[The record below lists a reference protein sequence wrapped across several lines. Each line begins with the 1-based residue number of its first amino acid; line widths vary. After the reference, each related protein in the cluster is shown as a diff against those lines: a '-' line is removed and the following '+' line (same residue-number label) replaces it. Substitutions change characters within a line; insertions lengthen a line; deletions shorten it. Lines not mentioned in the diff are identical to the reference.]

1 MICAVGGLLNY
12 IKESSGSDETYF
24 SCIQKIEY
32 ISFEGYL
39 QLDMDTLQ
47 SLSIFKGKSII
58 F

>member
-1 MICAVGGLLNY
+1 MVCAVGGLLNY
-12 IKESSGSDETYF
+12 IKESSDSDDCF
-24 SCIQKIEY
+24 SCVQKIVD

-58 F
+58 S